1 MKKLVT
7 ALTATAAISAYG
19 LSDDASAKSYTVQ
32 PGDSLWKI
40 GNDNNLTVDQLKQ
53 YNNLSSDLILANQT
67 LELEE
72 EKEKETI
79 TYKVKSGDTL
89 WGIALKNNVT
99 VDELKEWNN
108 LSADLI
114 LVNQELA
121 IGESAEEQ
129 ASVPEVQTPA
139 QALEPA
145 AETETEVEE
154 EPAVEVPAA
163 TEVEVQETEEAEAV
177 EVEAEE
183 EPVEAESEEEVEEE
197 APAADTVA
205 DTYTVQPGDTIGG
218 VASEFG
224 MSYRTLMSLNGI
236 TDHL

>member
-72 EKEKETI
+72 EKEKEKETI

-121 IGESAEEQ
+121 SGESAEEQ

-163 TEVEVQETEEAEAV
+163 TEVEEQETEEAEAD
-177 EVEAEE
+177 EMDTEE
-183 EPVEAESEEEVEEE
+183 EPVDDE
-197 APAADTVA
+197 
-205 DTYTVQPGDTIGG
+205 
-218 VASEFG
+218 
-224 MSYRTLMSLNGI
+224 
-236 TDHL
+236 

>member
-1 MKKLVT
+1 
-7 ALTATAAISAYG
+7 
-19 LSDDASAKSYTVQ
+19 
-32 PGDSLWKI
+32 
-40 GNDNNLTVDQLKQ
+40 
-53 YNNLSSDLILANQT
+53 
-67 LELEE
+67 
-72 EKEKETI
+72 
-79 TYKVKSGDTL
+79 L

-236 TDHL
+236 TDHLIFPGQELNVNPDAVVEQEEEAPAEDNADAEAEAEEQAAEDAEEQAEAEREAKEEAAEEQREAEEAEAERQAEKEAAQLEAEQEAA

>member
-72 EKEKETI
+72 EKEKEKETI

-121 IGESAEEQ
+121 IGDSAEEQ
-129 ASVPEVQTPA
+129 ASA

-145 AETETEVEE
+145 TETETEVEEE

-183 EPVEAESEEEVEEE
+183 AEEEEELVEAESEEEVEAEVEEE
-197 APAADTVA
+197 APAADTVV
-205 DTYTVQPGDTIGG
+205 DT
-218 VASEFG
+218 
-224 MSYRTLMSLNGI
+224 
-236 TDHL
+236 

>member
-53 YNNLSSDLILANQT
+53 YNNLSSDVILVNQT

-72 EKEKETI
+72 EKEVI

-89 WGIALKNNVT
+89 WGIALKHNVT

-108 LSADLI
+108 L
-114 LVNQELA
+114 
-121 IGESAEEQ
+121 
-129 ASVPEVQTPA
+129 T
-139 QALEPA
+139 
-145 AETETEVEE
+145 T
-154 EPAVEVPAA
+154 
-163 TEVEVQETEEAEAV
+163 
-177 EVEAEE
+177 
-183 EPVEAESEEEVEEE
+183 
-197 APAADTVA
+197 
-205 DTYTVQPGDTIGG
+205 
-218 VASEFG
+218 
-224 MSYRTLMSLNGI
+224 
-236 TDHL
+236 

>member
-1 MKKLVT
+1 
-7 ALTATAAISAYG
+7 
-19 LSDDASAKSYTVQ
+19 
-32 PGDSLWKI
+32 
-40 GNDNNLTVDQLKQ
+40 Q

-72 EKEKETI
+72 EKEKEKEKETI

-183 EPVEAESEEEVEEE
+183 EPVEAESEEEVEAEVEAEVEEE

-236 TDHL
+236 